1 MAAGACVIRPSWIV
15 ARASV
20 FLCTDCPPVL
30 IFDRL
35 GLAARGPVSG
45 KEPKLTPI
53 DTLGRVPR
61 GAR

>member
-45 KEPKLTPI
+45 K
-53 DTLGRVPR
+53 
-61 GAR
+61 GA